1 MPSKKS
7 STSCHCRETCG
18 EQCCSMHAAGVTRS
32 QEEALK
38 KRDKI
43 QELLLRLTM
52 ELGGRFFLNFALT
65 TPTLP

>member
-1 MPSKKS
+1 ML
-7 STSCHCRETCG
+7 
-18 EQCCSMHAAGVTRS
+18 QHARRWGDS
-32 QEEALK
+32 LQEGD
-38 KRDKI
+38 RI